1 MRAVYPGSFDPVT
14 NGHLDIIRR
23 AAQLVDELVVSV
35 LINTA
40 KNPLFTL
47 EERVRLLEEA
57 TADIPNVR
65 VDSFSGLLINYMKEN
80 DIPLI
85 IKGLRAIS
93 DFEAEF
99 QMALMNRRLS
109 PGAETVFLMTANEH
123 SYLSSSIIKEIWR
136 LGGGVEELVPP
147 AVSRLLAE
155 KMSHTADRSAD
166 KL

>member
-1 MRAVYPGSFDPVT
+1 MKAVYPGSFDPVT

-23 AAQLVDELVVSV
+23 AAVLVDELTVAV

-47 EERVRLLEEA
+47 DERLELLKQV

-65 VDSFSGLLINYMKEN
+65 VDSFTGLLINYMEEQE
-80 DIPLI
+80 IPLI

-99 QMALMNRRLS
+99 QMALMNRKLS
-109 PGAETVFLMTANEH
+109 PGAETVFLMTANEN
-123 SYLSSSIIKEIWR
+123 SYLSSSLVKEIYR
-136 LGGGVEELVPP
+136 LGGNVDSLVPP
-147 AVSRLLAE
+147 SVSQLL
-155 KMSHTADRSAD
+155 KD
-166 KL
+166 KLKEA

>member
-1 MRAVYPGSFDPVT
+1 MTAVYPGSFDPVT

-23 AAQLVDELVVSV
+23 AAALVDELIVAV

-47 EERVRLLEEA
+47 EERVSLLREV
-57 TADIPNVR
+57 TLDIPNVR
-65 VDSFSGLLINYMKEN
+65 VDSFSGLLINYMQEH

-99 QMALMNRRLS
+99 QMALMNQKLS
-109 PGAETVFLMTANEH
+109 PGVETIFMMTANEN
-123 SYLSSSIIKEIWR
+123 SYLSSSLVKEIYR
-136 LGGGVEELVPP
+136 LGGPVDELVPP
-147 AVSRLLAE
+147 VVSQLL
-155 KMSHTADRSAD
+155 KD
-166 KL
+166 KSKEA

>member
-23 AAQLVDELVVSV
+23 AAALVDELVVAV

-47 EERVRLLEEA
+47 DERLELLRQV

-65 VDSFSGLLINYMKEN
+65 VDSFSGLLINYMQEQK
-80 DIPLI
+80 IPLI

-99 QMALMNRRLS
+99 QMALMNRKLS
-109 PGAETVFLMTANEH
+109 PGAETIFLMTANEN
-123 SYLSSSIIKEIWR
+123 SYLSSSLVKEIYR
-136 LGGGVEELVPP
+136 LGGTVDSLVPP
-147 AVSRLLAE
+147 AVNQLL
-155 KMSHTADRSAD
+155 KD
-166 KL
+166 KLKEA

>member
-1 MRAVYPGSFDPVT
+1 MTAVYPGSFDPVT

-23 AAQLVDELVVSV
+23 AAALVDELIVAV

-47 EERVRLLEEA
+47 EERVSLLREV
-57 TADIPNVR
+57 TQDIPNVR
-65 VDSFSGLLINYMKEN
+65 VDSFGGLLINYMQEH

-99 QMALMNRRLS
+99 QMALMNQKLS
-109 PGAETVFLMTANEH
+109 PGVETVFMMTANEN
-123 SYLSSSIIKEIWR
+123 SYLSSSIVKEIYR
-136 LGGGVEELVPP
+136 LGGPVDELVPP
-147 AVSRLLAE
+147 VVSQLL
-155 KMSHTADRSAD
+155 KD
-166 KL
+166 KSKEA

>member
-1 MRAVYPGSFDPVT
+1 MTAVYPGSFDPVT

-23 AAQLVDELVVSV
+23 AAALVDELIVAV

-47 EERVRLLEEA
+47 EERVSLLREV
-57 TADIPNVR
+57 TLDIPNVR
-65 VDSFSGLLINYMKEN
+65 VDSFSGLLINYMQEN

-99 QMALMNRRLS
+99 QMALMNQKLS
-109 PGAETVFLMTANEH
+109 PGVETIFLMTANEN
-123 SYLSSSIIKEIWR
+123 SYLSSSIVKEIYR
-136 LGGGVEELVPP
+136 LGGPVDELVPP
-147 AVSRLLAE
+147 VVSQLL
-155 KMSHTADRSAD
+155 KD
-166 KL
+166 KLKEA

>member
-23 AAQLVDELVVSV
+23 AAALVDELVVAV

-47 EERVRLLEEA
+47 EERLALLRQV

-65 VDSFSGLLINYMKEN
+65 VDSFGGLLINYMKERN
-80 DIPLI
+80 IPLI

-99 QMALMNRRLS
+99 QMALMNRKLN
-109 PGAETVFLMTANEH
+109 PDAETIFLMTANEN
-123 SYLSSSIIKEIWR
+123 SYLSSSLVKEIYR
-136 LGGGVEELVPP
+136 LGGAVDTLVPP
-147 AVSRLLAE
+147 EVNQLL
-155 KMSHTADRSAD
+155 KD
-166 KL
+166 KLKEV

>member
-1 MRAVYPGSFDPVT
+1 MTGVYPGSFDPVT

-23 AAQLVDELVVSV
+23 AALLVDELVVAV

-47 EERVRLLEEA
+47 EERVAVLKQV

-65 VDSFSGLLINYMKEN
+65 VDSFSGLLINYMKHN
-80 DIPLI
+80 DITLI

-99 QMALMNRRLS
+99 QMALMNQKLS
-109 PGAETVFLMTANEH
+109 PGAETIFLMTANEN
-123 SYLSSSIIKEIWR
+123 SYLSSSLVKDIHQ
-136 LGGGVEELVPP
+136 LGGSVDELVPA
-147 AVSRLLAE
+147 AVSRLL
-155 KMSHTADRSAD
+155 KD
-166 KL
+166 KLKEA

>member
-1 MRAVYPGSFDPVT
+1 MTAVYPGSFDPVT

-23 AAQLVDELVVSV
+23 AAALVDELIVAV

-47 EERVRLLEEA
+47 EERVSLLREV
-57 TADIPNVR
+57 TRDIPNVR
-65 VDSFSGLLINYMKEN
+65 VDSFGGLLINYMQQH

-99 QMALMNRRLS
+99 QMALMNQKLS
-109 PGAETVFLMTANEH
+109 PGVETVFMMTANEN
-123 SYLSSSIIKEIWR
+123 SYLSSSIVKEIYR
-136 LGGGVEELVPP
+136 LGGPVDELVPP
-147 AVSRLLAE
+147 VVSQLL
-155 KMSHTADRSAD
+155 KD
-166 KL
+166 KSKEA